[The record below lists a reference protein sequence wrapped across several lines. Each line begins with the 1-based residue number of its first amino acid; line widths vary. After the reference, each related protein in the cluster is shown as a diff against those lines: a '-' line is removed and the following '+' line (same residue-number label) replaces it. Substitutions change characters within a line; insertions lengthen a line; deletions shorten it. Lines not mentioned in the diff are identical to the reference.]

1 MKTRVVPVLAA
12 ALGVVALATPVDAR
26 VIGEL
31 AQVGFRVRNGYGYR
45 VGEWLPVLVRL
56 RVEGA
61 DLFSG
66 TLRFEQTD
74 TDGDRCAVEAPVS
87 LTPDSPEAR
96 EFWLYCPVSHDER
109 ESVTVRLLDD
119 AGNATPIVL
128 DDGSVQMALV
138 SGDLASMVESE
149 QTLVLDISER
159 AVAGLAGVDGG
170 DRPLLFPPEIGT
182 CPPARLPDRWYG
194 LEMVDIVVWN
204 RPDVTLLTPDQ
215 LDALREWTHRGGT
228 LVLAVGR
235 QTDSSKL
242 IGLETVL
249 PAAITGSYQVSEL
262 DDSLERFLGA
272 ESELVF
278 DPPLSVARLQPKP
291 GAHAGATHEPEQG
304 AANPIVVRGRYGFG
318 LVLLVSTDLLDIGRV
333 TTPEGSR
340 RIYRELLQ
348 FRAFPGQPRQA
359 LGLNPT
365 DLFPYVRSTI
375 DFGVLSNAYLI
386 IAFAFIIAYILGS
399 TVATWHFLQKKNWA
413 HHNWSVFAI
422 AAVIASAIS
431 VSAVQ
436 AIRGVGA
443 SAAQISIIDAV
454 AGSGEAH
461 GWCYVGLK
469 TSTHS
474 ELDVWLPAAHRVDDF
489 DQESACKLKPI
500 PPPLYAIANPF
511 SDPQRYVARPERAR
525 LDDVRVRATLKQFE
539 GNWLGQLDGTLAAE
553 VRVVG
558 RNAAQPSGWIENRL
572 NAELENCVLVTTA
585 AITRNEIQDQSI
597 FVLNLDRLPPGERV
611 DVGRRIA
618 EYNAMKDGAVDAEKA
633 QLRGRFEHW
642 SRHFKLIS
650 GFGSGSDGPRNVD
663 SDTVTDT
670 LLILSFLN
678 ELEPKS
684 ASAEWASDFARSR
697 LRDIDLSN
705 ALTPQQAFVIGF
717 TREPGPARIC
727 TRPAGSDRDFRPVNP
742 RSARTMYRFAVPV
755 TPINSGGAD

>member
-1 MKTRVVPVLAA
+1 MRVLPVLAA
-12 ALGVVALATPVDAR
+12 AVGVAALAAPADAR

-31 AQVGFRVRNGYGYR
+31 AQVGFRVQAGYGYR

-61 DLFSG
+61 ELFSG

-74 TDGDRCAVEAPVS
+74 TDGDRCAVETPVS

-96 EFWLYCPVSHDER
+96 EFWLYCPVSQDER
-109 ESVTVRLLDD
+109 ESVTIRLLDD
-119 AGNATPIVL
+119 AGNATPIVT
-128 DDGSVQMALV
+128 DDGTVQMGLTSTYPAV
-138 SGDLASMVESE
+138 IIESE
-149 QTLVLDISER
+149 RTLVLDISER
-159 AVAGLAGVDGG
+159 AVPGLAGIDGG
-170 DRPLLFPPEIGT
+170 EQPLMFAPDVGT
-182 CPPARLPDRWYG
+182 CAPGRLPDRWYG

-215 LDALREWTHRGGT
+215 LDALREWTRRGGL

-235 QTDSSKL
+235 QTDASKL

-249 PAAITGSYQVSEL
+249 PAEIAGSYEVGEL
-262 DDSLERFLGA
+262 DDSLAKFFGA
-272 ESELVF
+272 ESDLVF
-278 DPPLSVARLQPKP
+278 DPPLTVARLQPKP
-291 GAHAGATHEPEQG
+291 GAHEAATHEPADG
-304 AANPIVVRGRYGFG
+304 TANPIVVRGRYGFG
-318 LVLLVSTDLLDIGRV
+318 SVLLVSADLLDIGRV
-333 TTPEGSR
+333 TTPEASR

-348 FRAFPGQPRQA
+348 FRAFPGQPKQS
-359 LGLNPT
+359 LGLNPTT
-365 DLFPYVRSTI
+365 DLFPYVRSMI
-375 DFGVLSNAYLI
+375 DFGVLTSAYLI
-386 IAFAFIIAYILGS
+386 IAFVFIVAYILGS

-422 AAVIASAIS
+422 AAIVASAIS

-443 SAAQISIIDAV
+443 SAAQLCIVDAV

-461 GWCYVGLK
+461 GLCYFGLK
-469 TSTHS
+469 TSTHA
-474 ELDVWLPAAHRVDDF
+474 ELDVWLPAAHHVDDF

-500 PPPLYAIANPF
+500 PPSLYSIANPF

-525 LDDVRVRATLKQFE
+525 LDNVRVRATLKQFE

-553 VRVVG
+553 IRVVG
-558 RNAAQPSGWIENRL
+558 SAAAQPIGWIENRL
-572 NAELENCVLVTTA
+572 STELEDCVLVITA
-585 AITRNEIQDQSI
+585 AVTRMDIQDQSI
-597 FVLNLDRLPPGERV
+597 FVLYLDRLRPGERV

-618 EYNAMKDGAVDAEKA
+618 ENNAMKDGGIDVEKA
-633 QLRGRFEHW
+633 RLRGRCTHW
-642 SRHFKLIS
+642 SRHFTLAG

-678 ELEPKS
+678 ELEPRS
-684 ASAEWASDFARSR
+684 VSTEWGSDFARSR

-705 ALTPQQAFVIGF
+705 ALTPKQAFVIGF

-755 TPINSGGAD
+755 MSIKSGGDD